1 MLPPFIIE
9 KIRRREEEESR
20 REQRPFVEVPVPP
33 PRPRPTTG
41 VESDEANRGV
51 VVIDLG

>member
-9 KIRRREEEESR
+9 RIRRREQEEAR
-20 REQRPFVEVPVPP
+20 REDRPYVEVPMPP
-33 PRPRPTTG
+33 PRPREAEG
-41 VESDEANRGV
+41 DEANRGV